1 MIGHRRKGFHRE
13 AGVYTFPAQVSGTI
27 SRRKG
32 KIHQG
37 KAPSPIKG
45 FQKGFMTGQAINLGY
60 IKEGQTISD
69 IPNSK
74 MDDFARDLV
83 TKVGAG
89 RASKMVN
96 AQINLR
102 ANESGGFKNKMLI
115 AKGAIR
121 KKSKILKAER
131 G

>member
-1 MIGHRRKGFHRE
+1 MGHRRKGFHRE
-13 AGVYTFPAQVSGTI
+13 AGVFTFPAQVTGTI

-45 FQKGFMTGQAINLGY
+45 FQKGFMTNQAINLGY
-60 IKEGQTISD
+60 IKEGQAISD
-69 IPNSK
+69 IPDSK
-74 MDDFARDLV
+74 MDGFARELV
-83 TKVGAG
+83 KKVGAG
-89 RASKMVN
+89 RASRMVN

-102 ANESGGFKNKMLI
+102 PNEPSGLRSKILI

-121 KKSKILKAER
+121 RKSKVLRAGKR
-131 G
+131 